1 MRFCEPLLGIFALK
15 KRHKINSQR
24 YFCEYIGCLR
34 LINDERVVQLSL
46 MGCCISYL
54 YCKAT
59 CQKEFFPDCF
69 DPVVSG
75 LYEELSGINQTF
87 VETETK

>member
-24 YFCEYIGCLR
+24 YFCEYIGCLK
-34 LINDERVVQLSL
+34 LINDELSL
-46 MGCCISYL
+46 TGCCISYL
-54 YCKAT
+54 YYKTT
-59 CQKEFFPDCF
+59 CQKQFFPDCF

-75 LYEELSGINQTF
+75 LYLE
-87 VETETK
+87 